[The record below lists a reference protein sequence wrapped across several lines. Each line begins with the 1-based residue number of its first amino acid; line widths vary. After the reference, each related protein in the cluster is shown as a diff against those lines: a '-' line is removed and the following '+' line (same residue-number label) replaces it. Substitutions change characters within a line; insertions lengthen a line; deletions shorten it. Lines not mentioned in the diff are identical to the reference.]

1 MPLSEHEQKLLQQ
14 MEQALYAED
23 PHFANRLEN
32 TGSRAGRR
40 RLVIG
45 LLAVIVGLVVIVLAV
60 MNAVIV
66 LGGVGFLIMVAG
78 AFYALTPPRHPK
90 QGPGSAVP
98 GGSKGG
104 GRPAKKSRA
113 KPGLMQRLEQRWDD
127 RRSDR

>member
-45 LLAVIVGLVVIVLAV
+45 LLGVIVGLVVIVLAV

-90 QGPGSAVP
+90 QESGPGGP
-98 GGSKGG
+98 RGG
-104 GRPAKKSRA
+104 GGPTKKARA
-113 KPGLMQRLEQRWDD
+113 KRGFMQRLEQRWDD
-127 RRSDR
+127 RRSEH